1 MRRPLIHCGPLVKYS
16 PYITRGAENGKC
28 LRGVTFEI
36 SCISLRLLAA
46 APPNMVPF
54 VSRSSSAVRESPS
67 NLRRERKK
75 KRKDGADVM
84 ISAVNV
90 NCT

>member
-1 MRRPLIHCGPLVKYS
+1 MRAIGKIWPIYNM
-16 PYITRGAENGKC
+16 GAENGKC

-46 APPNMVPF
+46 ALPNMVPF

-67 NLRRERKK
+67 NLRRKQKK
-75 KRKDGADVM
+75 KRKDGTDVM